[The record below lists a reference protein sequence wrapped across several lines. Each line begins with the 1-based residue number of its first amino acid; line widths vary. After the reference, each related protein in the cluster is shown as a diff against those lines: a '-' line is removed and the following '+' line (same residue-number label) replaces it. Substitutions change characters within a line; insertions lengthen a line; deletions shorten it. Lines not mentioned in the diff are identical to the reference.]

1 MIVLTGGGTGG
12 HLEVARL
19 LKEAFR
25 TRRVAPIFIGTV
37 RGQDQRWF
45 GSNDGFSARYFLNT
59 RGVVDR
65 GKAGTVVSLALVAR
79 AAVTAAGI
87 LKRSAARAVIDV
99 GSYAAAPASL
109 AAIIRRIPLFIHE
122 PSAAVSPLN
131 RLLRPYAAGFFNSY
145 GGASPV
151 PDFPVDQAFFDTARL
166 RTRVGRIIFL
176 GGSQGARFI
185 NDFALEVA
193 PTLRRMG
200 IAITHQTG
208 EADFSRV
215 QAGYRALHV
224 DADTFAFDS
233 ALTPRMASADFAV
246 SRAGGGTVWELAA
259 NGLPTLF
266 VPFPHAARDHQYQNA
281 RFFADRRLGFV
292 ARQPELDL
300 DRLLSALRC
309 DLHPISTG
317 LMALNKPGGADKIV
331 EWVLRRLGQQG
342 E

>member
-45 GSNDGFSARYFLNT
+45 SNDDGFSARYFLNT

-65 GKAGTVVSLALVAR
+65 GKAGTVVSLVLVAR

-87 LKRSAARAVIDV
+87 LKRSAAKAVIDV

-109 AAIIRRIPLFIHE
+109 AAVIRRIPLFIHE
-122 PSAAVSPLN
+122 PSAVVSPLN
-131 RLLRPYAAGFFNSY
+131 RLLRPYAAGFFSSY
-145 GGASPV
+145 GDASPV
-151 PDFPVDQAFFDTARL
+151 PDFPVDQAFFDMARP

-200 IAITHQTG
+200 IAIIHQTG

-215 QAGYRALHV
+215 QAGYQALNV
-224 DADTFAFDS
+224 DADTFAFES
-233 ALTPRMASADFAV
+233 PLTPRMASADFAV

-266 VPFPHAARDHQYQNA
+266 VPFPHAARDHQYRNA
-281 RFFADRRLGFV
+281 RFFVDRRLGFV
-292 ARQPELDL
+292 ARQSELDL

-309 DLHPISTG
+309 DLHTISTG
-317 LMALNKPGGADKIV
+317 LMTLNRLGGAERIA
-331 EWVLRRLGQQG
+331 EYVLNRLGR
-342 E
+342 

>member
-19 LKEAFR
+19 LKEALR
-25 TRRVAPIFIGTV
+25 ARRVAPIFIGTA

-45 GSNDGFSARYFLNT
+45 GNDDGFSARYFLNT

-65 GKAGTVVSLALVAR
+65 GSAGAVVSLALIAR

-87 LKRSAARAVIDV
+87 LKHSAAKAVVDV

-109 AAIIRRIPLFIHE
+109 AAVIRRIPLFIHE
-122 PSAAVSPLN
+122 PSAVVSPLN
-131 RLLRPYAAGFFNSY
+131 RLLRPYAAGFFSSY
-145 GGASPV
+145 GDASPV
-151 PDFPVDQAFFDTARL
+151 PDFPVDRAFFDLARP
-166 RTRVGRIIFL
+166 RTRVGRIVFL

-200 IAITHQTG
+200 VAITHQTG

-215 QAGYRALHV
+215 QAGYQALHV
-224 DADTFAFDS
+224 EVDTFAFDR
-233 ALTPRMASADFAV
+233 AMAPRMASADFAV

-259 NGLPTLF
+259 NGLPALF
-266 VPFPHAARDHQYQNA
+266 VPFPHAARDHQYRNG

-309 DLHPISTG
+309 DLHTISTG
-317 LMALNKPGGADKIV
+317 LMALNKPGGAERIA
-331 EWVLRRLGQQG
+331 EYVLNRLGG
-342 E
+342 